1 MTEIKERSERV
12 ARRLRMEGYRL
23 TPQRMAI
30 LQAVLESPSHLTAEE
45 IYRQVSAD
53 FPMLSLATVY
63 KTLHMLKG
71 LGEVM
76 ELTVDGRS
84 HYDGD
89 APPHPHL
96 ICVRCHTII
105 DLPLEMAVTVPE
117 EALAERGFR
126 ALWHQVEVH
135 GLCRQCQEETSR
147 A

>member
-1 MTEIKERSERV
+1 
-12 ARRLRMEGYRL
+12 
-23 TPQRMAI
+23 MAI
-30 LQAVLESPSHLTAEE
+30 LRAVLESSTHLTAEE

-63 KTLHMLKG
+63 KTLHVLKD

-76 ELTVDGRS
+76 ELNVDGRS

-89 APPHPHL
+89 VPPHPHL
-96 ICVRCHTII
+96 ICVRCYTII
-105 DLPLEMAVTVPE
+105 DLPPETAVTVPE
-117 EALAERGFR
+117 EILAERGFR

-135 GLCRQCQEETSR
+135 GLCRQCQEGAGR